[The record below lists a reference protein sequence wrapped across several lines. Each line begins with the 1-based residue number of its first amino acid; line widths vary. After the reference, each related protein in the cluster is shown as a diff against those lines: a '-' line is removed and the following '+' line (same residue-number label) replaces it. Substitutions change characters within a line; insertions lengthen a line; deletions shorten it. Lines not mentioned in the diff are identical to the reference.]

1 MKNNT
6 TAVIKFLQAN
16 KGLDF
21 TAQDVAQALSLD
33 VRVVNGIFTALQRDH
48 KVFGQ
53 LGMRVP
59 ATIDVDGTPKD
70 VKFLVLTPA
79 GLALDVD
86 AIEAK

>member
-6 TAVIKFLQAN
+6 EAVIKFLQAN

-70 VKFLVLTPA
+70 VKYLVLTSA

>member
-6 TAVIKFLQAN
+6 KAVIKFLQAN
-16 KGLDF
+16 KRLDF

-70 VKFLVLTPA
+70 VKYLVLTPA

>member
-6 TAVIKFLQAN
+6 KAVIKFLQAN

-59 ATIDVDGTPKD
+59 ATIDVDGTSKD
-70 VKFLVLTPA
+70 VKYLVLTPA

>member
-6 TAVIKFLQAN
+6 KAVIKFLQTN

-59 ATIDVDGTPKD
+59 ATIDVDGTSKD
-70 VKFLVLTPA
+70 VKYLVLTPA

>member
-6 TAVIKFLQAN
+6 KAVIKFTSKQRIRLHS
-16 KGLDF
+16 
-21 TAQDVAQALSLD
+21 TRRAQALSLD

-70 VKFLVLTPA
+70 VKYLVLTPA

>member
-1 MKNNT
+1 ME
-6 TAVIKFLQAN
+6 FSQH
-16 KGLDF
+16 F
-21 TAQDVAQALSLD
+21 
-33 VRVVNGIFTALQRDH
+33 QRDH

-70 VKFLVLTPA
+70 VKYLVLTPA